1 MKNTLC
7 AGLLLASW
15 LSAQQAPS
23 DEDLA
28 AAVARYQELGLPM
41 PPADAKLVLL
51 LPKWG
56 REPQQPAFRLSTQAD
71 GAVLYLFGTCT
82 GTSPRRVG
90 AVEPLAKPLG
100 AEELEVEPFLDDF
113 DRDQSLALGLQLWA
127 RGYREVARGIV
138 QRQAHGQRLLDRTA
152 QLAAAHWHAQ
162 LHESDEPLERIE
174 QRLRAAVALLPAHG
188 SPVAAG
194 VAFPWMQPWSQLV
207 DQLACSI
214 AKPMP
219 GLDAE
224 TALVLAMVH
233 SRRPGGLALEADEGD
248 APFDAVVRR
257 GFAIVP
263 ALLRHLDDD
272 RLTRARTIGINNMR
286 SYTRPLGELA
296 SDALLEIAGD
306 VIPCSTQW
314 ARRVVVDEAR
324 AWWAAASQQAEDEYM
339 VASFLRGHTG
349 AMHILAAKW
358 PERLFLAIVELVER
372 TPERAGGDVVDAIAD
387 GSMRKAQ
394 KVELLERIAAAS
406 LDGRLHA
413 LRRLADVDEDRFCAR
428 FLEVLASAPKEMPK
442 EVWTS
447 PHGSL
452 GHLVVLTGKRDVWHA
467 FVRTARSMPIGLR
480 MQYLEP
486 FAYRYLE
493 DRQRRERLACL
504 AAFLDDEEVYDV
516 AASGQQGPHAAF
528 TFSQL
533 AMRDFAAHQ
542 LAMMFRYDAIGGPKS
557 TATEWAELR
566 ERVRRSLQA
575 VGVAPMVVD
584 GGK

>member
-15 LSAQQAPS
+15 LSAQQEPS
-23 DEDLA
+23 DEELA

-41 PPADAKLVLL
+41 PPAEAKLVLL

-56 REPQQPAFRLSTQAD
+56 SEPQQPAFRLSTQAD
-71 GAVLYLFGTCT
+71 GTVLYLFGTRT
-82 GTSPRRVG
+82 RTDGRRVG
-90 AVEPLAKPLG
+90 AVEPLATPLV
-100 AEELEVEPFLDDF
+100 AEGLAVDGFFDDF
-113 DRDQSLALGLQLWA
+113 ERDQRLAVGLQLWA
-127 RGYREVARGIV
+127 RGYREAGRALV
-138 QRQAHGQRLLDRTA
+138 QRQPHGPQLLDRTV

-174 QRLRAAVALLPAHG
+174 SRLRAAVALLPVQ
-188 SPVAAG
+188 PAG
-194 VAFPWMQPWSQLV
+194 KWSDPTPPWRELV
-207 DQLACSI
+207 DQLARSI

-233 SRRPGGLALEADEGD
+233 SRRPGGIALEAEHGD

-263 ALLRHLDDD
+263 ALLQHLDDD

-296 SDALLEIAGD
+296 SDALLAIAGD
-306 VIPCSTQW
+306 GIPCSAQW
-314 ARRVVVDEAR
+314 ARRVLVADAE
-324 AWWAAASQQAEDEYM
+324 AWWAAARQQAEDEYM
-339 VASFLRGHTG
+339 VAAFLRGQTG
-349 AMHILAAKW
+349 AMRILAAKW
-358 PERLFLAIVELVER
+358 PERLYLATVQMVER
-372 TPERAGGDVVDAIAD
+372 TPELAGIEVVDAIAD
-387 GSMRKAQ
+387 GSMRKLQ
-394 KVELLERIAAAS
+394 KAELLERIAAAS

-413 LRRLADVDEDRFCAR
+413 LRRLADVDGERFCAR

-442 EVWTS
+442 NVWSS

-452 GHLVVLTGKRDVWHA
+452 GHLVVLTANREVWQA
-467 FVRTARSMPIGLR
+467 FVRTARAVPIGLR
-480 MQYLEP
+480 MQYLQP
-486 FAYRYLE
+486 FAYRYLA
-493 DRQRRERLACL
+493 DRQRHERLACL
-504 AAFLDDEEVYDV
+504 AAFLDDEEVYDA

-528 TFSQL
+528 PFSHL

-542 LAMMFRYDAIGGPKS
+542 LAMMFRYDAIGGPMS
-557 TATEWAELR
+557 TAAEWADLR
-566 ERVRRSLQA
+566 ERVRRSLQE
-575 VGVAPMVVD
+575 VGVVPMVVD

>member
-15 LSAQQAPS
+15 LSAQQVPS
-23 DEDLA
+23 DEELA

-56 REPQQPAFRLSTQAD
+56 SESQLPAFRLSTQAD
-71 GAVLYLFGTCT
+71 GTVLYLFGTCT
-82 GTSPRRVG
+82 RTNARRVG
-90 AVEPLAKPLG
+90 AVEPLAQPLVAAG
-100 AEELEVEPFLDDF
+100 LEVDRFLDDL

-138 QRQAHGQRLLDRTA
+138 QQQAHGQRLLDRTA

-174 QRLRAAVALLPAHG
+174 QRLRAAVLQLPEDG

-194 VAFPWMQPWSQLV
+194 VSFTWMQPWRQLV

-233 SRRPGGLALEADEGD
+233 SRRAGGLAIASDEGD

-272 RLTRARTIGINNMR
+272 RLTRARTIGIDNMP

-306 VIPCSTQW
+306 VIPCSSQW
-314 ARRVVVDEAR
+314 ARRVAVAEAE
-324 AWWAAASQQAEDEYM
+324 AWWATARQQAEDEYM

-349 AMHILAAKW
+349 SMRILAAKW
-358 PERLFLAIVELVER
+358 PERLYLAIVEMVER
-372 TPERAGGDVVDAIAD
+372 TPERAGYDVVDTIAD

-394 KVELLERIAAAS
+394 KVELLERIAAAT

-413 LRRLADVDEDRFCAR
+413 LRRLADVDEERFCAR

-452 GHLVVLTGKRDVWHA
+452 GHLVVLTANRDVWQA
-467 FVRTARSMPIGLR
+467 FVRTARALPIGLR
-480 MQYLEP
+480 MQYMAP
-486 FAYRYLE
+486 FAYRYLA

-504 AAFLDDEEVYDV
+504 AAFLDDDEVYDV

-528 TFSQL
+528 TFAKL

-566 ERVRRSLQA
+566 ERVRRSLLEA
-575 VGVAPMVVD
+575 GVVPMSIVD
-584 GGK
+584 GK